1 MDYDSYA
8 KAGVAMGSGALL
20 ICSDETCALDL
31 AKVLINFFR
40 FESCGKCN
48 PCRIGNQRAFQ
59 ILTNISEGLGTMKDL
74 EDLEN
79 MSKWLYEMSNCGLG
93 QTAGAPLK
101 DILTHFRDEVE
112 AHIKLKEC
120 PAGVCAMS
128 GVTVAA

>member
-1 MDYDSYA
+1 
-8 KAGVAMGSGALL
+8 
-20 ICSDETCALDL
+20 
-31 AKVLINFFR
+31 
-40 FESCGKCN
+40 
-48 PCRIGNQRAFQ
+48 
-59 ILTNISEGLGTMKDL
+59 
-74 EDLEN
+74 
-79 MSKWLYEMSNCGLG
+79 MSNCGLG